1 MANDNEIVNI
11 GVNAVLNIDTTLLK
25 KTIEGLSKSLS
36 TSFSTS
42 ALKSVEGFSKKLKD
56 NLQIAFDDTV
66 ISKLKQPIKITLD
79 TRDAESKIDSL
90 SKKMLN
96 IAKPLDNLAK
106 VERVKKQKISDD
118 EKKQKII
125 SQASIL
131 RESADIIDKQIL
143 SAKRTTN
150 NEGLRAAKE
159 KAIADAEKIRKEI
172 ELIPSKDGLLSDSQ
186 VVTIQKKTEK
196 IKKIFSD
203 YIESERKFQEDRKK
217 LLKEATT
224 LSGKNSLNKLL
235 GDIENAKV
243 RLESKG
249 FTEKQII
256 SASRSVS
263 TQVANLFKDAD
274 LLANALKSKTPDLK
288 LIENLVQRINKGTFS
303 AKSKVSVIGTSKDI
317 SVAPTTALNTKIAN
331 STAAADAAQL
341 AKLTA
346 AFNPS
351 KIRASE
357 NQLEALHDE
366 LETVIKTISK
376 SGIPITVVTKQ
387 TSSYD
392 RSIVNLKKDLANI
405 DQEYRSNN
413 ITLEQAAKAYEK
425 VNADIRKLGV
435 GIKQID
441 ANRIKNAF
449 GLEESDPKSIGIRFA
464 GLGFTLG
471 AVSNALLNFS
481 RNTVQVFTNLAQVA
495 EPIERVNNSLD
506 LLVKNGQLSLEQ
518 KTSTLETLRDI
529 GDLPG
534 STVETANQTFE
545 QLKRINLTLS
555 ERLELTKGLA
565 KLPATTGG
573 VAKDTNQLANALTKA
588 ASGGKFEGQQFST
601 ILEQGGETVKKL
613 NDRLGLGS
621 AEDITQF
628 GVLNYIRELSKELST
643 LESPALTTTDR
654 INKLKSRFSEFGVI
668 FGTIVAP
675 ALDKLNLFL
684 RNTLQPILKSI
695 GESFQKLPEGTK
707 NFISTIVLGIPVA
720 VGVFGSL
727 LAVLVAINFSISSI
741 VQGLKLI
748 PILSPI
754 IKSKLSGI
762 IGTGSAAAVPAATA
776 GATAVAAAPFAGIA
790 GILGAGATGAAPVA
804 AAIPA
809 GAPFAGI
816 AAGRAAAGAVAGAA
830 GGAATVSLLSRIS
843 TLLGTILKGL
853 PKILGLTNPIGIA
866 INLLLSAIIAFFQN
880 FLGVKDRL
888 LTALSQLDTPINKLL
903 KAFGLEEGGLA
914 YVLRIIG
921 KSLLFVLDA
930 IGSLLSLIG
939 GLLIE
944 GLTAVVT
951 TLGDIINNVAD
962 LFIALKSANIIDAF
976 KAIFKSLGNLLFGT
990 FYNIS
995 INIAALISDAIA
1007 ASIESTLGSGFISN
1021 IFRNSANELRK
1032 KNGTDLE
1039 TTLNRKADKEREEA
1053 NKKLFEEK
1061 KKQQQELAD
1070 LIKQE
1075 EQDRVERIKQS
1086 TNELGLLLK
1095 KSKEEY
1101 KKFQD
1106 EQKQEGFKE
1115 RREGIEQSLNNLTNF
1130 YKKPLDLAV
1139 TTQSADYVANY
1150 INKQLEKFKSA
1161 EIGIELESSSLE
1173 SLTQIRELISR
1184 SGELAPLFTLF
1195 DAGDPKTRQFV
1206 EILNKLNTT
1215 TDFNQIA
1222 QLTKDLVTA
1231 AEAIEDKE
1239 VRFRRGGDTGRQDTR
1254 LSGLATKAR
1263 NIQEKASL
1271 AISKGQTKI
1280 NEVNLKYKQKEQ
1292 ELNDATLDAKE
1303 KIAQD
1308 DRERANA
1315 IEDRLRKQREIQ
1327 ADIDRLIK
1335 IEIESRNEVVKTIT
1349 ADTNARDEAKIQRD
1363 RETQTYL
1370 ETLDREKEKIK
1381 ANSDFQRQR
1390 INNDI
1395 TLDKTAKELSLKLLD
1410 EQSTK
1415 KLNNLNNE
1423 INQIKKGADEL
1434 NKKYQELADETD
1446 KTFVIEVYKN
1456 IFKGLRDITN
1466 ESLEALNKF
1475 SDVFARFST
1484 KFKASGGKSNTELAG
1499 ILNEELNRLVKKE
1512 GLSQISSGYIEL
1524 KDIIKQIEI
1533 GTYNSTVAI
1542 EKFINVI
1549 SKIKSQPEL
1558 DTFAKQVDTVN
1569 LLIRKLFN
1577 GDTYTFNK
1585 EIDNDPNKPFLSTGA
1600 PVTKGGLEALLQ
1612 ALIKRNSGSANIG
1625 NNIISVLQNK
1635 ELSDI
1640 DFESLLKKAT
1650 GERSVSI
1657 KGVEKSIIEILSL
1670 TAAESE
1676 KSLLYILSKVFG
1688 FNKESSTLIIEAI
1701 KTYQAKVILD
1711 NSLIKNTL
1719 ESRITQA
1726 DAFLRDKLKINQNE
1740 TDSLEEKLRISQ
1752 RRSSSATGSE
1762 LEKLK
1767 AEQRDIKIQLINFN
1781 YEKLD
1786 LEEAY
1791 NIQKSIIQANGNE
1804 AEISEIVKAGKERR
1818 DKLKEQRDLDLKEL
1832 ALSIGGRVDKNGE
1845 LLDSKG
1851 NPIARTSSVT
1861 VADIGDNTGT
1871 ITNKTKPSEK
1881 NSPIISGPEKIS
1893 AGIAIL
1899 KDQLDDVGNSA
1910 KKAANDIL
1918 DFYNRIASGEGVI
1931 NIFKDLIGQTSI
1943 SLKSLG
1949 KVFTEVAKFA
1959 ITAFADA
1966 IGKAITDSLVNGG
1979 NFIKNLGKFFGEILI
1994 QLGSLLL
2001 QLGVTALV
2009 IAALSKIPFFRKIFG
2024 PPELTLAGAALAT
2037 AAGAGLIA
2045 AGVAL
2050 GGGNTTQAAVSNTGA
2065 ANSANSA
2072 AGNSGQT
2079 EYDPEKDPKLIYQKA
2094 QRTEVYIDIK
2104 RDDGSIVKSVIR
2116 QVNRNPAFA
2125 NLIGN
2130 NRTGIN
2136 L

>member
-25 KTIEGLSKSLS
+25 NTIEGLSKSLS

-42 ALKSVEGFSKKLKD
+42 ALKSVEGFSKKLKE

-79 TRDAESKIDSL
+79 TKDAESKIDSL
-90 SKKMLN
+90 SKKMSN

-150 NEGLRAAKE
+150 NAGLRAAKE
-159 KAIADAEKIRKEI
+159 RAIADAEKIRKEI

-288 LIENLVQRINKGTFS
+288 LIENLVERINKGTFS

-435 GIKQID
+435 GIRQID

-518 KTSTLETLRDI
+518 KISTLETLRDI

-675 ALDKLNLFL
+675 ALDRLNLFL

-762 IGTGSAAAVPAATA
+762 IGTGSAAAVPAARA
-776 GATAVAAAPFAGIA
+776 GVTAVAAAPFAGIA
-790 GILGAGATGAAPVA
+790 GILGAGAAGAAPVA

-866 INLLLSAIIAFFQN
+866 INLLLSGIIAFFQN

-888 LTALSQLDTPINKLL
+888 LTALSQLDAPINKLL

-914 YVLRIIG
+914 YVLGIIG
-921 KSLLFVLDA
+921 KSLLFVLNSL
-930 IGSLLSLIG
+930 GSLLSLIG
-939 GLLIE
+939 GVVVE
-944 GLTAVVT
+944 ALTSVIT
-951 TLGDIINNVAD
+951 TLRDIIDNIAD
-962 LFIALKSANIIDAF
+962 LFTSLKSANIIDTF
-976 KAIFKSLGNLLFGT
+976 KSIFKLLGNLLFGT

-1007 ASIESTLGSGFISN
+1007 AAIESTLGSGFISKN
-1021 IFRNSANELRK
+1021 IRNSVNELRK

-1039 TTLNRKADKEREEA
+1039 STLNRKADKERQEA
-1053 NKKLFEEK
+1053 NNKLFEEK

-1106 EQKQEGFKE
+1106 EQKQEGLKE
-1115 RREGIEQSLNNLTNF
+1115 RRAGIEQSLNNLTSF

-1390 INNDI
+1390 IN

-1612 ALIKRNSGSANIG
+1612 ALIKRSGSANIG

-1740 TDSLEEKLRISQ
+1740 TDALEEKLRISQ

-1767 AEQRDIKIQLINFN
+1767 AEQRDIKIKLVNFN

-1804 AEISEIVKAGKERR
+1804 AEISEIVRAGKERR

-1832 ALSIGGRVDKNGE
+1832 VLSIGGRVGKNGE

-1871 ITNKTKPSEK
+1871 ITNKTKPSGK
-1881 NSPIISGPEKIS
+1881 DSPILSGPEKIS

-1899 KDQLDDVGNSA
+1899 RDQLDGVGNSA
-1910 KKAANDIL
+1910 RKAANDVL

-1931 NIFKDLIGQTSI
+1931 NIFKDLIGGMGV

-1979 NFIKNLGKFFGEILI
+1979 SFIKNLGKFFGEILI

-2009 IAALSKIPFFRKIFG
+2009 IAGLSKIPFFRKIFG

-2094 QRTEVYIDIK
+2094 QRTEIYIDIK